1 MPRWCR
7 CKALG
12 SDPEK
17 FCQTMP
23 RNFVAQKL
31 PAAIAL
37 LGSLHDA
44 FDLSWRD
51 DSVVC
56 FFGVEARKMPNFN
69 IDWKQCS
76 WFFSTKWGSKAS
88 CAGFSRLQNC
98 SKKVMRSFSTY
109 LNFLKHP
116 VRSQT
121 HCSLSKMALTLEGSD
136 PFSECLGAL
145 FKKGSTNNA
154 PIMQKPMNATNQ
166 TIDSDSFQIELL
178 HSDNRIGI
186 HLSIGA
192 VIVRPFSRKFNFFF
206 ETQWCQPS
214 PFEVSKFGQGKR
226 NHSETD
232 SCPWRFILPRS
243 QRSYEALAISMV
255 HPWRR
260 WSCHSLLG
268 NNTIISIIIFQKWPN
283 KTLPVRHS
291 NHSWLW

>member
-69 IDWKQCS
+69 INWKQCS

-98 SKKVMRSFSTY
+98 SKKIMRSFSTC

-116 VRSQT
+116 LRSQT
-121 HCSLSKMALTLEGSD
+121 HCSLSKMALTLKGSD

-145 FKKGSTNNA
+145 FKKGYAKTNECNKPNYWFWFLSNRAASLWQPDWST
-154 PIMQKPMNATNQ
+154 
-166 TIDSDSFQIELL
+166 SF
-178 HSDNRIGI
+178 
-186 HLSIGA
+186 
-192 VIVRPFSRKFNFFF
+192 
-206 ETQWCQPS
+206 
-214 PFEVSKFGQGKR
+214 
-226 NHSETD
+226 
-232 SCPWRFILPRS
+232 
-243 QRSYEALAISMV
+243 Y
-255 HPWRR
+255 
-260 WSCHSLLG
+260 WSCHS
-268 NNTIISIIIFQKWPN
+268 SAFF
-283 KTLPVRHS
+283 
-291 NHSWLW
+291 